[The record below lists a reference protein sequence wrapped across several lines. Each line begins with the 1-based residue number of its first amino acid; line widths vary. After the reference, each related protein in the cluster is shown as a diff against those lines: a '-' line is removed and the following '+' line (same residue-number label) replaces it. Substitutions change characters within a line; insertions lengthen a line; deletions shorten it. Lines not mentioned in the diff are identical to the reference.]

1 MKNFEKTITDGF
13 SCVNTRLGFNTEF
26 QMPNSTAAAY
36 NQMSIDE
43 SFKSYKPKDLK
54 VGYK

>member
-26 QMPNSTAAAY
+26 LMPNSTAAAY